1 MTDHAI
7 KMDMFLLKASPVCK
21 KDQVQKQAAGF
32 SSSGWVRSLTV
43 HQGALLPALSA
54 DWEPPQELFPSSG
67 LKIQVIV
74 TGDRI
79 PGLTA
84 FPYVLIIFR

>member
-1 MTDHAI
+1 
-7 KMDMFLLKASPVCK
+7 MFLLKASPVCK

-32 SSSGWVRSLTV
+32 SSSGCFPSLTV

-54 DWEPPQELFPSSG
+54 DWAPPQELFPSPG
-67 LKIQVIV
+67 LKIQVI

-79 PGLTA
+79 PGLMA
-84 FPYVLIIFR
+84 FPHFLIIFR